1 MQGITAD
8 QKQDLQNGED
18 WNRMAKEFI
27 TFITSLDL
35 EVSHDDGLKAMQMS
49 RAIAQQM
56 STWGIHPPNLDHT
69 LIPLLQAAMN
79 RYAS

>member
-49 RAIAQQM
+49 RAISQQM
-56 STWGIHPPNLDHT
+56 RTWGIHPPNLDHT